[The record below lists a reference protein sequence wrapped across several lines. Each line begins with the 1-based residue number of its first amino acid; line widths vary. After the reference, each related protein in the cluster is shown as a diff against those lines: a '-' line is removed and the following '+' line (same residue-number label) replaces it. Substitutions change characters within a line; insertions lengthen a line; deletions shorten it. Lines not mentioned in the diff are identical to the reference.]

1 MTSISNLVFLLH
13 IILIFNTI
21 NCKKLK
27 NQVLFKCQHDN
38 EQEHELLPNRIAEN
52 SVNQNEYIKRR
63 MVDDTD
69 TDEFRFFN
77 IYLDL
82 ENIKHEIVELGL
94 QNYQDFFIS
103 SMQKAVS
110 VLQTLLKVKPLL
122 MDYCLYDDDFSQLN
136 IKYWNH
142 EKFGTEA
149 CRNGFH
155 FRNQSIDLVIFGQF
169 YNLPESTLATASAKA
184 TQKNETRNGQPYVG
198 LVKINKNVNYIL
210 RNSEAYFQTILVHEF
225 THILGFSKSFFTD
238 YYKNIY
244 SKIDKHGIMR
254 SYLNSPKLL
263 KVAREYFDCPTLEGV
278 ELENQG
284 GNGTEGSHWEAR
296 ILLGEYMNGYSYTEE
311 QVISEFTLA
320 VLEDSGYYQA
330 NYYTGGLM
338 RYGKHKGCAFLE
350 ERCIDLTTHKTNS
363 SFENEFYD
371 TINERKSVEATCT
384 SGRQSRTYKAWW
396 EIPDVPDEYLYFAN
410 PNISGYPPADYCPVF
425 LKYQE
430 EEDTSYYSG
439 HCSTKGAGIYGS
451 ILQYPSYSFNGTSAA
466 LQEKTGETLS
476 DHSFCFLSSL
486 AKKTFVE
493 SQFISL
499 IVRANCYEIKCSNR
513 SLTVKL
519 FDDYFV
525 CPREGGKI
533 QVEGYE
539 GYLLCPDYNLLCSGT
554 VICNDIFDCI
564 EKKSEIKADA
574 NTYDYEIKTTQDVN
588 KYIPFSNTNYELSEN
603 GYCPKNCKY
612 CKEEGNCITCRDD
625 YGLIELDGKLKCE
638 SIEYLSVSG
647 YFKNETT
654 NTYEKCMD
662 NCLSCFDKITCSGCK
677 EGHMY
682 IKGTVNMCKKADDP
696 SKLISNCLEYDNNQQ
711 CSRCNAYYGFK
722 GNNRSICYSIYNEL
736 STYYTKD
743 DGISYYSCSTEN
755 SKCEKCLYDHNTSL
769 VNCTKC
775 ANDLILIIAQRGI
788 CIEKKELIN
797 NTRYYIINETHA
809 GSCSQTF
816 NNCLACSNDEECSS
830 CRYGFE
836 FLKKENNKNNVSEC
850 VPKNIKSDLIKYNEI
865 VKGTDEGEDEMKTGE
880 TGTETKTEKEN
891 EKSTESETEYIG
903 PRRRKKNN
911 SHYFSI
917 VNILSLQFIYIL
929 FLLIK
934 F

>member
-1 MTSISNLVFLLH
+1 MTSIRNLGFLLQ

-21 NCKKLK
+21 NCLKLK
-27 NQVLFKCQHDN
+27 KPVLFKCEHDN
-38 EQEHELLPNRIAEN
+38 EEDHKLLPNRIAET
-52 SVNQNEYIKRR
+52 SDNENENLKRR
-63 MVDDTD
+63 MA
-69 TDEFRFFN
+69 DELDADGFKDFK

-82 ENIKHEIVELGL
+82 ENIKNETRELGL

-122 MDYCLYDDDFSQLN
+122 SDYCLNDNDFAELK
-136 IKYWNH
+136 IKDWNH
-142 EKFGTEA
+142 EKFGTDA
-149 CRNGFH
+149 CNKGINFK
-155 FRNQSIDLVIFGQF
+155 NQGIDLVIFGMF
-169 YNLPESTLATASAKA
+169 SDLPNSTLATASAKA

-244 SKIDKHGIMR
+244 SKPDKHGIMR
-254 SYLNSPKLL
+254 SYLNSTKLL
-263 KVAREYFDCPTLEGV
+263 EVAREYFDCPTLEGV

-284 GNGTEGSHWEAR
+284 GTGTEGSHWEAR

-320 VLEDSGYYQA
+320 VLEDSGYYKA

-350 ERCIDLTTHKTNS
+350 ERCIDPTTHKTNS

-396 EIPDVPDEYLYFAN
+396 EASDNVEPEYIYFSN
-410 PNISGYPPADYCPVF
+410 PNIAGYPPADYCPVF

-466 LQEKTGETLS
+466 LEEKTGEILS

-486 AKKTFVE
+486 AKKTFLD

-499 IVRANCYEIKCSNR
+499 LVRANCYEIKCSNR

-539 GYLLCPDYNLLCSGT
+539 GYLLCPDYNLMCTGT
-554 VICNDIFDCI
+554 VICNDVFDCV

-574 NTYDYEIKTTQDVN
+574 YTYDYEIKTTQDVN
-588 KYIPFSNTNYELSEN
+588 KYIPFSNTNYELSDD
-603 GYCPKNCKY
+603 GYCPKDCKY
-612 CKEEGNCITCRDD
+612 CKEKGNCIICRDD
-625 YGLIELDGKLKCE
+625 YGLIESDDGKLKCS

-654 NTYEKCMD
+654 NIYEKCMD
-662 NCLSCFDKITCSGCK
+662 NCASCSDKITCSGCN

-682 IKGTVNMCKKADDP
+682 KKKGNVYTCESADS
-696 SKLISNCLEYDNNQQ
+696 SKLISHCLEYDDNQK

-722 GNNRSICYSIYNEL
+722 GNDRSKCYSIYDEL
-736 STYYTKD
+736 SIYYTKD
-743 DGISYYSCSTEN
+743 DGISYYPCSTDN
-755 SKCEKCLYDHNTSL
+755 TKCEKCLYDYNTSL

-775 ANDLILIIAQRGI
+775 VDDLILIVNQRGV
-788 CIEKKELIN
+788 CIEKEKLIN

-809 GSCSQTF
+809 GSCSHTF
-816 NNCLACSNDEECSS
+816 NNCLSCSNDEECSR
-830 CRYGFE
+830 CKYGFT
-836 FLKKENNKNNVSEC
+836 FLPKENNKNNVSEC
-850 VPKNIKSDLIKYNEI
+850 VPKNFEADLKKYNDI
-865 VKGTDEGEDEMKTGE
+865 VEGTDIDKTIGGDETK
-880 TGTETKTEKEN
+880 TGTEI
-891 EKSTESETEYIG
+891 SETEYVG
-903 PRRRKKNN
+903 RRRRNKNS

-917 VNILSLQFIYIL
+917 VNILSLQFIYVL